1 MTNRLMTPFC
11 FASVMAAM
19 LFAEGALA
27 DSFQNASAA
36 SKDSAEASGA
46 RAVKDAAAPQPG
58 ALAQGG
64 WRGQGGTVSGDV
76 REAAS

>member
-1 MTNRLMTPFC
+1 MSNRLMTPFC

-27 DSFQNASAA
+27 DSFQNASTA

-46 RAVKDAAAPQPG
+46 RAVKDAATPQPG
-58 ALAQGG
+58 ALTRGA